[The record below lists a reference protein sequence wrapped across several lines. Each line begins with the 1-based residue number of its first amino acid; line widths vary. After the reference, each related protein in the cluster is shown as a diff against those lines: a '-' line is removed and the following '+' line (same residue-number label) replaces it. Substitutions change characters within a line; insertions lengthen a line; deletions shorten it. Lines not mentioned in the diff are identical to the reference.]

1 MKLSRTSSLLRCIHF
16 ESVNSKSA
24 IKEMQ
29 LAIQVK
35 VDVFLQKG
43 YTLGRWLNC
52 RICKPHLPFKVLV
65 ENSVVI
71 QIINSQ
77 FSAL

>member
-1 MKLSRTSSLLRCIHF
+1 MLDEGLSRTSSLLRCIHF
-16 ESVNSKSA
+16 ESVNSKST

-43 YTLGRWLNC
+43 YTPGKWLNYIFVEFVNHTC
-52 RICKPHLPFKVLV
+52 HLKYL
-65 ENSVVI
+65 
-71 QIINSQ
+71 
-77 FSAL
+77 